1 MQGCPSVSLWTNLNA
16 LRRNEVTEPL
26 DKKTLDALVVHIDRF
41 GKDLTEWE
49 KEFIISLV
57 ESPPD
62 TYSAKQAAKIDLI
75 YDKRC

>member
-1 MQGCPSVSLWTNLNA
+1 M
-16 LRRNEVTEPL
+16 TEPL

-49 KEFIISLV
+49 KEFIATLLA
-57 ESPPD
+57 SPPD